1 MATNNIFSK
10 YLQEKNIYIYYM
22 YIYTHT
28 HTHTLYKVSFL
39 QRDVVI

>member
-28 HTHTLYKVSFL
+28 HTRYMKLVFCKEM
-39 QRDVVI
+39 

>member
-10 YLQEKNIYIYYM
+10 YLQEKNIYILYV

-28 HTHTLYKVSFL
+28 HTLYEVSFL